1 MPATT
6 SDLYSFCILAQE
18 VFTGKLPWAG
28 REGPEVKAK
37 LEAGESPALDPLV
50 PGLYQALVQAGLG
63 LGPADR
69 RGSLQ
74 NARYLLREAM
84 AQDSTPAEWTT
95 LSSAPPGSP
104 PEKLY
109 YEVAPGATSTPG
121 PSVMPPGPLPAQA
134 PGAPEV
140 TGHSRVQRATTWN
153 SGSSLTLGSSPSPGS
168 SPGPSLTAR
177 ASLHS
182 CLEAHSADGSAGGDH
197 GRAAERLPT
206 QRQAQPWPLSWPGF
220 PWLPFCRYCLSE
232 PSRNK

>member
-121 PSVMPPGPLPAQA
+121 PSVMPPGPLPAQVSLPYCLRMDLLEEIMA
-134 PGAPEV
+134 EL
-140 TGHSRVQRATTWN
+140 Q
-153 SGSSLTLGSSPSPGS
+153 SGCQLRGKL
-168 SPGPSLTAR
+168 SPGPSPGLDSHG
-177 ASLHS
+177 SL
-182 CLEAHSADGSAGGDH
+182 SADTASQN
-197 GRAAERLPT
+197 LPET
-206 QRQAQPWPLSWPGF
+206 SSQ
-220 PWLPFCRYCLSE
+220 
-232 PSRNK
+232 

>member
-134 PGAPEV
+134 LPCTPACRTQTPCQEQTQSSEELPPKPCRDRHCPQAGCPAGP
-140 TGHSRVQRATTWN
+140 RA
-153 SGSSLTLGSSPSPGS
+153 L
-168 SPGPSLTAR
+168 
-177 ASLHS
+177 
-182 CLEAHSADGSAGGDH
+182 
-197 GRAAERLPT
+197 
-206 QRQAQPWPLSWPGF
+206 
-220 PWLPFCRYCLSE
+220 
-232 PSRNK
+232 